1 MTVLYTGGTFD
12 LLHYGHLNFLK
23 KCKQFSGRGVVS
35 LNTDAFVRQYKCET
49 VLSYEERKLSLSHCP
64 YVDDIIEN
72 TFGADS
78 RPSILSVRPDI
89 IAIGDDWAAKDYYSQ
104 MGFTQEWLDS
114 NQIVL
119 VYIPYTKDISSSD
132 IKNRI
137 IKDGKAKCCN

>member
-23 KCKQFSGRGVVS
+23 KCKQISGRVVVS
-35 LNTDAFVRQYKCET
+35 LNTDAFVRQYKCKT

-78 RPSILSVRPDI
+78 RPSIL
-89 IAIGDDWAAKDYYSQ
+89 
-104 MGFTQEWLDS
+104 
-114 NQIVL
+114 
-119 VYIPYTKDISSSD
+119 
-132 IKNRI
+132 
-137 IKDGKAKCCN
+137 